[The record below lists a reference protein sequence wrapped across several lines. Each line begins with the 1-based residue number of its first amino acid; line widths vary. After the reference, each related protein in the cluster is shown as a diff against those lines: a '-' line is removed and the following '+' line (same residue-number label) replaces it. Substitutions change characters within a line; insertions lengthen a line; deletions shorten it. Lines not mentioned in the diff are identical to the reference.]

1 MITLDQVNNE
11 YPPLEK
17 SPMPCLTPASSRLR
31 NQNQNSLNKN
41 LSRSS
46 LDTVSKSNPM
56 LLKFTEMMSQAVQE
70 PDRIIKMS
78 QISVAGQNIRES
90 LKSFKNSVMEEE
102 MTLDEPTELN
112 D

>member
-1 MITLDQVNNE
+1 
-11 YPPLEK
+11 
-17 SPMPCLTPASSRLR
+17 
-31 NQNQNSLNKN
+31 
-41 LSRSS
+41 
-46 LDTVSKSNPM
+46 M
-56 LLKFTEMMSQAVQE
+56 LLKFTEMMTQAVQE